1 MPWYTYSA
9 TLQSGVIASCAN
21 IIQLKSTGAPFEILR
36 AWVSQSA
43 SVTSA
48 TVPIQ
53 ICRKT
58 AAGDVAPFTPL
69 HVGSTNDPV
78 SSMVASSSGCGT
90 FNSTSAF
97 GTDGD
102 IIVRDAFN
110 VLNGWL
116 YLPVPEERILTQ
128 GGGVIAL
135 RFPIAVTSE
144 TWEAGVIWRE
154 FR

>member
-1 MPWYTYSA
+1 MPYSYSA

-21 IIQLKSTGAPFEILR
+21 LVQLKSTGIGYDILR
-36 AWVSQSA
+36 GWVSQSA

-48 TVPIQ
+48 QAPIQ
-53 ICRKT
+53 LVRKS

-69 HVGSTNDPV
+69 HVGSTGDPA

-90 FNSTSAF
+90 FTSTAAF

-116 YLPVPEERILTQ
+116 YLPVPEERIFIT
-128 GGGVIAL
+128 GGGIVAT
-135 RFPIAVTSE
+135 RFPIAVASE
-144 TWEAGVIWRE
+144 TWEAGLIWRE
-154 FR
+154 YK